1 MDVRHPGAEQHDD
14 SQRVSRR
21 RFISVAAAGTLVGTA
36 GASLLL
42 SACQPQ
48 AAPPAGQ
55 SSASSGSSAP
65 ASSGTSSGSNAPAKT
80 AGADPFPK
88 YAPVANAPKPD
99 YQFDD
104 PRFDVGFDNYPQNPF
119 KSVTEAPGRGGD
131 VNVLVANYFPPPTPF
146 EQNPTWQAVNKA
158 LNANVQMSMVA
169 AADYRAKFATVM
181 AGDDLPDIMHIF
193 YGYTLAPN
201 LPAFFKAKCADLTPY
216 LAGDA
221 AKEYPNLAAIPT
233 YAWKNSVSAVD
244 GALYLIPIQRHLPT
258 FPGVGGYFFKNADMW
273 DKEIGPD
280 ATPKNAD
287 EFKKM
292 LQQLNRPQ
300 ENRWAVGNHGRES
313 WLFGV
318 WQYAA
323 MFGAPNGWKQNADGT
338 LVKDFET
345 EEFKA
350 AVGFLRDLMAG
361 GMFPPDAPTVT
372 TSRNDFV
379 AKKFATS
386 VEGYGNAWVDFWR
399 RGLQQNP
406 QTKFALMKPF
416 PASDGGPANV
426 FLSPGFLSMNVLKK
440 AEPERIKELLRILNY
455 LAAPFGSEEDLL
467 LSAGIKGQDYTVD
480 DKGNP
485 QPNQQGIANARYVP
499 WQYVTQRPY
508 VNYQADIP
516 GFAKGSHEAQQIII
530 PAGLED
536 PTLGFLSPTA
546 VGRGAAAMTVW
557 SDGMRDVI
565 LGRKPISDYDT
576 IVKEWKSNVGD
587 TIRKEY
593 ADAMAAAKK

>member
-1 MDVRHPGAEQHDD
+1 MDVGHSGVEQRGDG
-14 SQRVSRR
+14 QRLSRR
-21 RFISVAAAGTLVGTA
+21 RFISVTAAGTIAGTA

-48 AAPPAGQ
+48 PAAPAGQ
-55 SSASSGSSAP
+55 PAASSGSGSSSAGSAP
-65 ASSGTSSGSNAPAKT
+65 APAKT

-88 YAPVANAPKPD
+88 YAPVANAPRPD
-99 YQFDD
+99 FQLDD
-104 PRFDVGFDNYPQNPF
+104 QRYDLGFDNYPQNPY
-119 KSVTEAPGRGGD
+119 KSVTEAPGRGGN

-146 EQNPTWQAVNKA
+146 DQNPTWQEVNKR
-158 LNANVQMSMVA
+158 LNANVQMNMVSG
-169 AADYRAKFATVM
+169 ADYRAKFATVM
-181 AGDDLPDIMHIF
+181 AGDDLPDIMHIW

-233 YAWKNSVSAVD
+233 YAWKNSVSAID
-244 GALYLIPIQRHLPT
+244 GALYLIPIQRHLGT
-258 FPGVGGYFFKNADMW
+258 FPGVGGYFFKNTDMW

-287 EFKKM
+287 DFKKM

-313 WLFGV
+313 WLFGI

-323 MFGAPNGWKQNADGT
+323 MFGAPNGWKKNADGS

-350 AVGFLRDLMAG
+350 AVGFVRDMMAG
-361 GMFPPDAPTVT
+361 GLFPPDAATVT
-372 TSRNDFV
+372 TSRDDFV

-386 VEGYGNAWVDFWR
+386 VEGYGNAWIDFWR
-399 RGLQQNP
+399 RGLAQNP

-416 PASDGGPANV
+416 PAHDGGAAKV

-440 AEPERIKELLRILNY
+440 AEPERIKELLRILNF

-467 LSAGIKGQDYTVD
+467 LTAGIKGQDYDVD
-480 DKGNP
+480 EKGNP
-485 QPNQQGIANARYVP
+485 KPNQKGISNARYVP
-499 WQYVTQRPY
+499 WQYITQRPY

-516 GFAKGSHEAQQIII
+516 NFAKGAHEAQQVII

-546 VGRGAAAMTVW
+546 VGKGAAAMTAW
-557 SDGMRDVI
+557 SDGMRDI
-565 LGRKPISDYDT
+565 LLGRKQMSEYDT

-593 ADAMAAAKK
+593 TDAMAAAK